1 MDMHNATTSTR
12 QKDVTAPFLPL
23 LETLIPGLSLVSNLL
38 ASYVNVDITSYFS
51 AILLLAALTVSINYC
66 KTFAWGIIG
75 EHFISTAEIRLDDEM
90 YNYLMFWVSKQ
101 TFARK
106 TGRFVAGTK
115 TNSEMV
121 YVEDDSDDDDTID
134 ESIETGLNEDF
145 EKHWT
150 ELMNSDRLKPL
161 RYTPSDGNHNFRYKG
176 HFLTFTRVKDDKQ
189 ANFRTSNSERIYIS
203 CLGRNPQI
211 IKDLLEEAQRLYVKR
226 DGNKTVIYRGN
237 GLAGSGTE
245 CVEWVRCL
253 SRPPRP
259 LSTVVLDE
267 AQKQSFISDV
277 KEYLHP
283 LTRRWYSNRGI
294 PYRRGYLL
302 CGPPGTGKTSLCF
315 AVAGLLSLSIYVVS
329 LNSRSL
335 TEDSLASLFRY
346 LPWRCIVLL
355 EDIDAAGL
363 TNKRNDEPP
372 DDIRKLGDQVNQD
385 ATPSSGPII
394 VPAAPSGISL
404 SAFLNII
411 DGVASGEGRILVM
424 TTNHIERL
432 DAALLRPGRVD
443 MTIGFGYADHTT
455 IRGLYKAVYV
465 RLEADSPIEGAKM
478 NGTTASPQASKPTIS
493 APQTMPSLSA
503 RIRNRH
509 HGKSDEE
516 IDRLATK
523 FADILPPK
531 EFTPAEIQGYLLG
544 HKKNPDGAI
553 EKVGLWVDAI
563 REEKRKRK

>member
-1 MDMHNATTSTR
+1 
-12 QKDVTAPFLPL
+12 
-23 LETLIPGLSLVSNLL
+23 
-38 ASYVNVDITSYFS
+38 
-51 AILLLAALTVSINYC
+51 
-66 KTFAWGIIG
+66 
-75 EHFISTAEIRLDDEM
+75 
-90 YNYLMFWVSKQ
+90 
-101 TFARK
+101 
-106 TGRFVAGTK
+106 
-115 TNSEMV
+115 
-121 YVEDDSDDDDTID
+121 
-134 ESIETGLNEDF
+134 
-145 EKHWT
+145 
-150 ELMNSDRLKPL
+150 MNSDRLKPL

-176 HFLTFTRVKDDKQ
+176 HFLTFSRVKDDKQ
-189 ANFRTSNSERIYIS
+189 ANFRVSNSERIYIS

-211 IKDLLEEAQRLYVKR
+211 IKDLLAEAQRLYVKR
-226 DGNKTVIYRGN
+226 DGNKTLIYRGN
-237 GLAGSGTE
+237 GLAGSDN
-245 CVEWVRCL
+245 VEWIRCL

-267 AQKQSFISDV
+267 AQKQSFITDI

-315 AVAGLLSLSIYVVS
+315 AVAGLLRLSIYVVS

-363 TNKRNDEPP
+363 TNKRNDEPQ
-372 DDIRKLGDQVNQD
+372 DKIETSRDQVNKD
-385 ATPSSGPII
+385 TTPPVGAISPPP
-394 VPAAPSGISL
+394 VPSGISL

-432 DAALLRPGRVD
+432 DTALLRPGRVD
-443 MTIGFGYADHTT
+443 MTIDFGYADHTT

-465 RLEADSPIEGAKM
+465 SLDADSSLKDVKM
-478 NGTTASPQASKPTIS
+478 NGTTVSHQANRTANPLK
-493 APQTMPSLSA
+493 QTVSSNQG
-503 RIRNRH
+503 RIRQRT
-509 HGKSDEE
+509 HGKSEE
-516 IDRLATK
+516 DIHRLATN
-523 FADILPPK
+523 FADLLPSG

-544 HKKNPDGAI
+544 HKKDPDGAI
-553 EKVGLWVDAI
+553 KSVGQWIDAI